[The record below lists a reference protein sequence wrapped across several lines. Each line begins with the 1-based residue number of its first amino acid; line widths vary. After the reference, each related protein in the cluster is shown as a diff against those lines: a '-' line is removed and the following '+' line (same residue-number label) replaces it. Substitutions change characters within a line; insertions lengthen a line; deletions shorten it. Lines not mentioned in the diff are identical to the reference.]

1 MSEEQVV
8 RHCAPTLAG
17 LKTGSMFGA
26 WYPQR
31 PRPAGGPAGVEP
43 AAGREGRVL
52 LAPCGMKTAGR

>member
-43 AAGREGRVL
+43 AAGGEGRVL
-52 LAPCGMKTAGR
+52 LAPAV